1 MSQMKN
7 IAIDEV
13 QRKRD
18 YADMSIHLAVS
29 EGREVLSRAEVLDI
43 VHQALTSWEKRHEFM
58 KNPMFPESEE

>member
-1 MSQMKN
+1 MKN

-43 VHQALTSWEKRHEFM
+43 VFQALVSYDKVHAFNA
-58 KNPMFPESEE
+58 NPIFKEVKE

>member
-1 MSQMKN
+1 MSKMKN

-18 YADMSIHLAVS
+18 YADMAIHLS
-29 EGREVLSRAEVLDI
+29 ICEGREVLSRAEVLDI